1 MVRNRD
7 EILAAIRERVGDDT
21 SDEALA
27 LIEDVSDT
35 LDAAGNP
42 GGWER
47 RYQEL
52 DASWRQ
58 RYKERFFSKPK
69 DEIEDADPVREP
81 EESKPQTFEEL
92 FK

>member
-1 MVRNRD
+1 MVRKRD

-35 LDAAGNP
+35 LDAAGDP
-42 GGWER
+42 GDWER
-47 RYQEL
+47 RYNEL

-69 DEIEDADPVREP
+69 DEIDDREPDHDP